1 MSTTS
6 ISSPQPGETS
16 LGPAE
21 KQGMAEGVWGPSTG
35 QPELVTDVQNMKGV
49 SKESLCSCG

>member
-16 LGPAE
+16 LGPAVR
-21 KQGMAEGVWGPSTG
+21 QGMAEGVWGPSTG
-35 QPELVTDVQNMKGV
+35 CPELVTCIRM
-49 SKESLCSCG
+49 